1 MIIKISRKDLE
12 KIGNKR
18 VMLGGWYST
27 KTVYKSIT
35 EERFFIHRSGN
46 EYLEITWDTKY
57 GIYVNVKH
65 Q

>member
-1 MIIKISRKDLE
+1 MIIKISRKNLE

-18 VMLGGWYST
+18 VELGGWRST

-35 EERFFIHRSGN
+35 EERFFIHRNGN
-46 EYLEITWDTKY
+46 EYLEIIWDAKS
-57 GIYVNVKH
+57 GIYVRH